1 MKKIAILCLLLIVGS
16 VSVVQA
22 QAPATAPKPD
32 PELKKLTVW
41 VGHWTYEGE
50 IKPGPLGPGG
60 KFTGEYDGKMILGG
74 FVFQGRWTE
83 KRPAG
88 ETRGL
93 EMYRYDPV
101 KKNFPTEIYIDD
113 GSSYSGVMSINGNTF
128 TLPGKFFAG
137 GKLYEGRVVMINA
150 ADGLSMALKAEISTD
165 GKTWTP
171 FVESKYT
178 KAQPAAKK

>member
-1 MKKIAILCLLLIVGS
+1 MKKFVLLCLLLMVGL

-22 QAPATAPKPD
+22 QTPAAAPKPD
-32 PELKKLTVW
+32 PELKKLAVW
-41 VGHWTYEGE
+41 VGHRTSEGE
-50 IKPGPLGPGG
+50 YKPGPLGPGG

-83 KRPAG
+83 KGPAG

-93 EMYRYDPV
+93 ELYRYDPV
-101 KKNFPTEIYIDD
+101 NKNFPTEIYMDN
-113 GSSYSGVMSINGNTF
+113 GSSYSGVMSISGNTF
-128 TLPGKFFAG
+128 SLPGKFLAA
-137 GKLYEGRVVMINA
+137 GKLYEGRFVITNA
-150 ADGLSMALKAEISTD
+150 ADGMSLTLKAGFSTD

-178 KAQPAAKK
+178 KVKPAAKK